1 MASREEKKLL
11 YTDVIR
17 FICNLETHRLQVW
30 TMSLAMV
37 NWYKVLIHMDLNF
50 INVC

>member
-1 MASREEKKLL
+1 MASREEKQFI

-17 FICNLETHRLQVW
+17 FICNL
-30 TMSLAMV
+30 V
-37 NWYKVLIHMDLNF
+37 NLYKVLIRMDLNF